1 MLVDD
6 WWLWA
11 DRRRG
16 GEGGVV
22 GELEEEMEDGQQ
34 MESAAEGE
42 RHAEVERQ
50 MDQVDEVRGE
60 DEMEEWIR

>member
-1 MLVDD
+1 M
-6 WWLWA
+6 
-11 DRRRG
+11 
-16 GEGGVV
+16 V

-42 RHAEVERQ
+42 RHVEVERQ